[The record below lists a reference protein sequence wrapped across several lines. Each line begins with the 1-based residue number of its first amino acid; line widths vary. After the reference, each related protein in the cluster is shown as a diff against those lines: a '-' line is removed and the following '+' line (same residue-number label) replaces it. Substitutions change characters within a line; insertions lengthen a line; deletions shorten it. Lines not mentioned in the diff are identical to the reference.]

1 MAENQFLMTMLEA
14 GSTNVSNLLL
24 HHYHDID
31 MTTGE
36 LMVYLEL
43 KSYIDR
49 GTRPP
54 TSSWLPI
61 TWGPVPSRCLS

>member
-49 GTRPP
+49 GTRPRP
-54 TSSWLPI
+54 RAGCRSP
-61 TWGPVPSRCLS
+61 GDQFQAGV

>member
-36 LMVYLEL
+36 LMVYL
-43 KSYIDR
+43 
-49 GTRPP
+49 
-54 TSSWLPI
+54 
-61 TWGPVPSRCLS
+61 